1 MNLRRLGALLLILL
15 LPASMLAA
23 QEQDVYAELI
33 YYDFGTDVEILIPED
48 DGTEFPYSEMEGN
61 LDIGMRL
68 PVGSTINTNNGAVE
82 IQLVPNSSVMKLAP
96 DTEFTIKDL
105 SPSRSSGN
113 NDFQVA
119 VGRVRTVASR
129 LSGNAQMRIR
139 SGSALAGVRGT
150 DFSFDAD
157 NGKLFVSEGLVDFA
171 KTTGEGF
178 ADVGETVQLGA
189 GQFADVFA
197 DVFEAANFSAEQF
210 AEQFG
215 DQLDFSDPQILEQVQ
230 QEAAEDQ
237 AQEEG
242 EESEEESTEEE
253 SEEEDSADEETDGDE
268 STDGTGDATAADTAP
283 ETDSDA
289 ASPDAESDQDL
300 ADLEQ
305 GDEDDIVMKALGYL
319 GMEIGSITI
328 DGRTYSKVV
337 FQPEFNLGKLRTQL
351 YLPIIYTSNFTDP
364 DDWYRPKGNDEWSFG
379 TDQPEGDTLAMISDA
394 ATDLILKFKFIEWGD
409 LRDNFFFQIG
419 NVESMTLGHGILIR
433 EYANDADFPAIRRIG
448 LNLGLGFG
456 KMHIQTLVN
465 DLSDPYLYGLR
476 TQFGRNGGMGISFA
490 ADLNPFEAYEGIEE
504 TELTQLQRDVLESK
518 PAFLNAAVDFD
529 MPIMEND
536 VLSLVLFADA
546 ATFFPYLNEG
556 ISNGDTTLEP
566 GIQTQAVFTGDG
578 LKNYGIEAGVFGNVL
593 FVDYRLQYQYYEGT
607 FKPGFYSQPYDR
619 IRGDRAG
626 EVVDYLLNPDAER
639 YNSYTMGIFG
649 SGGMDLANT
658 GLSLE
663 LGYLWPWTLN
673 KETGDISTDADDYF
687 ELGFAADKEAL
698 SFLPWEM
705 EFGLEY
711 SRLRFRDVFME
722 ERNARLFDESAI
734 LKGEGVVAI
743 VPGINIALTVSTN
756 VLRDDNGNIRYDE
769 DGKALIGPSIGL
781 ETRIGN

>member
-1 MNLRRLGALLLILL
+1 MLRRIHAVLLFLL
-15 LPASMLAA
+15 LPGIMLAA

-33 YYDFGTDVEILIPED
+33 YYDFGTDVEIVIPED
-48 DGTEFPYSEMEGN
+48 DGTEFPYSELEGN

-82 IQLVPNSSVMKLAP
+82 IQLVPNSSVMKLTP
-96 DTEFTIKDL
+96 NTEFVIRDL
-105 SPSRSSGN
+105 SPSRNSGN

-119 VGRVRTVASR
+119 AGRVRTVASR

-157 NGKLFVSEGLVDFA
+157 SGKLFVTEGLVDFA

-178 ADVGETVQLGA
+178 SDVGETVQLAG

-230 QEAAEDQ
+230 QDPVEEEG
-237 AQEEG
+237 QEEG
-242 EESEEESTEEE
+242 EEEAEEDGEEEEEES
-253 SEEEDSADEETDGDE
+253 SEEQTAEDET
-268 STDGTGDATAADTAP
+268 TDGTGDATAADTAP
-283 ETDSDA
+283 ETDTPSEDT
-289 ASPDAESDQDL
+289 ESDEDI
-300 ADLEQ
+300 ADLDQ
-305 GDEDDIVMKALGYL
+305 GGEDDLVMKALGYL

-328 DGRTYSKVV
+328 DGKTYSKVV
-337 FQPEFNLGKLRTQL
+337 FQPEFTLGKLHTQL

-379 TDQPEGDTLAMISDA
+379 TDQEETLDMISDA

-409 LRDNFFFQIG
+409 LRDDFFFQIG

-465 DLSDPYLYGLR
+465 DLSDPYLYGIR

-490 ADLNPFEAYEGIEE
+490 ADLNPFEAYEGVEDPN
-504 TELTQLQRDVLESK
+504 QLQRDVLESK

-529 MPIMEND
+529 IPIMEND
-536 VLSLVLFADA
+536 VFGLVLFADG
-546 ATFFPYLNEG
+546 ATFFPYLNNSLSSG
-556 ISNGDTTLEP
+556 GSTLKS

-578 LKNYGIEAGVFGNVL
+578 LKNYGIEAGVFGNIL
-593 FVDYRLQYQYYEGT
+593 FVDYRLQYQYYEGA

-626 EVVDYLLNPDAER
+626 EVIDYLLNPDAER

-649 SGGMDLANT
+649 SGAMDLANT

-673 KETGDISTDADDYF
+673 KETREISTDADDYF
-687 ELGFAADKEAL
+687 ELGFSADKEAL

-756 VLRDDNGNIRYDE
+756 VLRDENGNIRYDD